1 MPRLIFA
8 NCYLSN
14 VSCLYIRYNH
24 ISSLI
29 NHVRA
34 YIYYSNAL
42 ISPVN
47 WNSWISS
54 TYTSMQA
61 HTCCPAPGG
70 NHNYHW
76 ANKGERKNKFH
87 QIRTHV
93 FDKESIK
100 YLSHTSLQFPP
111 STLSNPVKLM
121 DHHSRPNE
129 KPGFCLRAEGPKSIN
144 NSSMLSIQMNYYQYM
159 SLMLQYFNSP
169 AKINKL
175 ISSICNCLALILSK
189 KGPYFKT

>member
-1 MPRLIFA
+1 
-8 NCYLSN
+8 
-14 VSCLYIRYNH
+14 
-24 ISSLI
+24 
-29 NHVRA
+29 
-34 YIYYSNAL
+34 
-42 ISPVN
+42 
-47 WNSWISS
+47 
-54 TYTSMQA
+54 MQA

-144 NSSMLSIQMNYYQYM
+144 NNSNALYPNELLSIYVSNA
-159 SLMLQYFNSP
+159 SILQFTS
-169 AKINKL
+169 
-175 ISSICNCLALILSK
+175 
-189 KGPYFKT
+189 